1 MIEIR
6 LLPRYNKYKAM
17 KTQGR
22 DSKKEKENTF
32 EKENLVFNL
41 GNPL

>member
-1 MIEIR
+1 
-6 LLPRYNKYKAM
+6 M

-22 DSKKEKENTF
+22 DSEKEKENKF
-32 EKENLVFNL
+32 ETENLVFNL